1 MAKNHNKKPNKP
13 KYSEI
18 IINGLIDLIV
28 GTLLIIIVKLW
39 TNDVKVEK
47 VKPLYPNY
55 HTINKVPLSGI

>member
-1 MAKNHNKKPNKP
+1 MAENHNKKPNKP

-39 TNDVKVEK
+39 TNDVKGREGK
-47 VKPLYPNY
+47 TSLP
-55 HTINKVPLSGI
+55 